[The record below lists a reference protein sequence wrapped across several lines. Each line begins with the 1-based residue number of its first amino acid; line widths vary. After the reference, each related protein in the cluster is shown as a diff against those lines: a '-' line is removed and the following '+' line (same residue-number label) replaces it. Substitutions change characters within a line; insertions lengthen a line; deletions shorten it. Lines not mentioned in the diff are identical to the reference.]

1 MGRAMKWLLPRS
13 IFGRLVV
20 VLLGGLI
27 VAQLA
32 AAYINMAER
41 DRLLYR
47 AGGMQLAQRIADVA
61 RLLDSVAPPERRRIA
76 AVFNAP
82 PLAVSLDRPPLATGK
97 SDDAQNSVFANVLRF
112 ALGADMPVRLKR
124 RPGGFA
130 PSPGRGMMGQS
141 MMGQSMMGPSMM
153 GLPGHAMPGVPPGG
167 ASYLVQVTLRD
178 GTLVTFDSYLSPQ
191 ESSIPLRLGLTLLV
205 LLGTVIVLSLIAV
218 RWVTG
223 PLSALATAAEKL
235 GRDIDRPPLDENGPL
250 EVRRAAGAFNV
261 MQQRLSRF
269 LSDRTRVLTAMSHD
283 LKTPLTRLR
292 LRMETVDDAVLR
304 GKIEKDLNEMQS
316 MVTQTLDYMRDSSRS
331 EATQQVDLMAM
342 LETLQIDFRDTGH
355 TLEITG
361 AIAQPYVGRPLALRR
376 CLTNLVEN
384 AIRYG
389 GRTMIELEDSA
400 KQVVVRILDDGPGM
414 PDEELERAFEPFYR
428 GERSRSRETG
438 GTGLG
443 LGIARNIA
451 RAHGGE
457 LVLKNRPSGGLEAI
471 LSLPRQNI

>member
-47 AGGMQLAQRIADVA
+47 AGGMQLAQRIADIA
-61 RLLDSVAPPERRRIA
+61 RLLDSVAPSERRRIA

-82 PLAVSLDRPPLATGK
+82 PLAVSLDRPPLATGEP
-97 SDDAQNSVFANVLRF
+97 DDAQNSVFAGVLRF

-124 RPGGFA
+124 RAGGFA
-130 PSPGRGMMGQS
+130 PPPGRGMMG
-141 MMGQSMMGPSMM
+141 GAMMGPSMM
-153 GLPGHAMPGVPPGG
+153 GQPMPWHGAPPGG
-167 ASYLVQVTLRD
+167 ASYLVQVTLHD

-191 ESSIPLRLGLTLLV
+191 EGSIPLRLGLTLLV
-205 LLGTVIVLSLIAV
+205 LLGTVIVVSLIAV

-235 GRDIDRPPLDENGPL
+235 GRDIDRPPLEESGPV
-250 EVRRAAGAFNV
+250 EVRRAAGAFNL

-292 LRMETVDDAVLR
+292 LRMETVDDPVLR
-304 GKIEKDLNEMQS
+304 EKIGKDLDEMQS

-355 TLEITG
+355 AVDIKG
-361 AIAQPYVGRPLALRR
+361 ALAQPYVGRPLALRR

-389 GRTMIELEDSA
+389 GRATIELEDTA
-400 KQVVVRILDDGPGM
+400 KQVVVRIVDDGPGM

-457 LVLKNRPSGGLEAI
+457 LVLKNRPGGGLEAH
-471 LSLPRQNI
+471 LSLPRQTN

>member
-47 AGGMQLAQRIADVA
+47 AGGMQLAQRIADIA
-61 RLLDSVAPPERRRIA
+61 RLLDSVAPSERRRIA

-82 PLAVSLDRPPLATGK
+82 PLAVSLDRPPLATGEP
-97 SDDAQNSVFANVLRF
+97 DDAQNSVFAGVLRF
-112 ALGADMPVRLKR
+112 ALGADMPLRLKR
-124 RPGGFA
+124 RAGGFA
-130 PSPGRGMMGQS
+130 PPPGRGMMG
-141 MMGQSMMGPSMM
+141 GAMMGPSMM
-153 GLPGHAMPGVPPGG
+153 GQPMPWHGAPPGG
-167 ASYLVQVTLRD
+167 ASYLVQVTLHD

-191 ESSIPLRLGLTLLV
+191 EGSIPLRLGLTLLV
-205 LLGTVIVLSLIAV
+205 LLGTVIVVSLIAV

-235 GRDIDRPPLDENGPL
+235 GRDIDRPPLEESGPV
-250 EVRRAAGAFNV
+250 EVRRAAGAFNL
-261 MQQRLSRF
+261 MQKRLSRF

-292 LRMETVDDAVLR
+292 LRMETVDDPGLR
-304 GKIEKDLNEMQS
+304 EKIGKDLDEMQS

-355 TLEITG
+355 AVDIKG
-361 AIAQPYVGRPLALRR
+361 ALAQPYVGRPLALRR

-389 GRTMIELEDSA
+389 GRATIELEDTA
-400 KQVVVRILDDGPGM
+400 KQVVVRIVDDGPGM

-457 LVLKNRPSGGLEAI
+457 LVLKNRPGGGLEAH
-471 LSLPRQNI
+471 LSLPRQTN

>member
-1 MGRAMKWLLPRS
+1 MGRAMKWLVPRS

-32 AAYINMAER
+32 AAYINLAER

-47 AGGMQLAQRIADVA
+47 AGGMQLAQRIADIA
-61 RLLDSVAPPERRRIA
+61 RLLDSVAPSERRRIA

-82 PLAVSLDRPPLATGK
+82 PLAVSLDRPPLATGEP
-97 SDDAQNSVFANVLRF
+97 DDAQNSVFAGVLRF
-112 ALGADMPVRLKR
+112 ALGADMPLRLKR

-130 PSPGRGMMGQS
+130 PPPGRGMMG
-141 MMGQSMMGPSMM
+141 GAMMGPSMM
-153 GLPGHAMPGVPPGG
+153 GQPMPWHGGAPPGG
-167 ASYLVQVTLRD
+167 ASYLVQVTLHD
-178 GTLVTFDSYLSPQ
+178 GSLVTFDSYLSPQ
-191 ESSIPLRLGLTLLV
+191 EGSIPLRLGLTLLV
-205 LLGTVIVLSLIAV
+205 LLGTVIVVSLIAV

-235 GRDIDRPPLDENGPL
+235 GRDIDRPPLEESGPL
-250 EVRRAAGAFNV
+250 EVRRAAGAFNL

-292 LRMETVDDAVLR
+292 LRMETVDDPVLR
-304 GKIEKDLNEMQS
+304 AKIEKDLDEMQS

-355 TLEITG
+355 AVDIAG
-361 AIAQPYVGRPLALRR
+361 ALAQPYVGRPLALRR

-389 GRTMIELEDSA
+389 GRATIELEDTA
-400 KQVVVRILDDGPGM
+400 KQVVVRIVDDGPGM
-414 PDEELERAFEPFYR
+414 PEEELERAFEPFYR

-457 LVLKNRPSGGLEAI
+457 LVLKNRPGGGLEAN
-471 LSLPRQNI
+471 LTLPRQTN

>member
-47 AGGMQLAQRIADVA
+47 AGGMQLAQRIADIA
-61 RLLDSVAPPERRRIA
+61 RLLDSVAPSERRRIA

-82 PLAVSLDRPPLATGK
+82 PLAVSLDRPPLATGEP
-97 SDDAQNSVFANVLRF
+97 DDAQNSVFAGVLRF
-112 ALGADMPVRLKR
+112 ALGANMPVRLKR

-130 PSPGRGMMGQS
+130 PPPGRGMMG
-141 MMGQSMMGPSMM
+141 GAMMGPSMM
-153 GLPGHAMPGVPPGG
+153 GQPMPWHGAPPGG
-167 ASYLVQVTLRD
+167 ASYLVQVTLHD

-191 ESSIPLRLGLTLLV
+191 EGSIPLRLGLTLLV
-205 LLGTVIVLSLIAV
+205 LLGTVIVVSLIAV

-235 GRDIDRPPLDENGPL
+235 GRDIDRPPLEESGPV
-250 EVRRAAGAFNV
+250 EVRRAASAFNL

-292 LRMETVDDAVLR
+292 LRMETVDDPVLR
-304 GKIEKDLNEMQS
+304 EKIGKDLDEMQS

-355 TLEITG
+355 AVDIKG
-361 AIAQPYVGRPLALRR
+361 ALAQPYVGRPLALRR

-389 GRTMIELEDSA
+389 GRATIELEDTA
-400 KQVVVRILDDGPGM
+400 KQVVVRIVDDGPGM

-457 LVLKNRPSGGLEAI
+457 LVLKNRPGGGLEAH
-471 LSLPRQNI
+471 LSLPRQTN

>member
-1 MGRAMKWLLPRS
+1 VGRAMKWLLPRS

-47 AGGMQLAQRIADVA
+47 AGGMQLAQRIADIA
-61 RLLDSVAPPERRRIA
+61 RLLDSVAPSERRRIA

-82 PLAVSLDRPPLATGK
+82 PLAVSLDRPPLATGEP
-97 SDDAQNSVFANVLRF
+97 DDAQNSVFAGVLRF

-124 RPGGFA
+124 RAGGFA
-130 PSPGRGMMGQS
+130 PPPGRGMMG
-141 MMGQSMMGPSMM
+141 GAMMGPSMM
-153 GLPGHAMPGVPPGG
+153 GQPMPWHGAPPGG
-167 ASYLVQVTLRD
+167 ASYLVQVTLHD

-191 ESSIPLRLGLTLLV
+191 EGSIPLRLGLTLLV
-205 LLGTVIVLSLIAV
+205 LLGTVIVVSLIAV

-235 GRDIDRPPLDENGPL
+235 GRDIDRPPLEESGPV
-250 EVRRAAGAFNV
+250 EVRRAAGAFNL

-292 LRMETVDDAVLR
+292 LRMETVDDPVLR
-304 GKIEKDLNEMQS
+304 EKIGKDLDEMQS

-355 TLEITG
+355 AVDIKG
-361 AIAQPYVGRPLALRR
+361 ALAQPYVGRPLALRR

-389 GRTMIELEDSA
+389 GRATIELEDTA
-400 KQVVVRILDDGPGM
+400 KQVVVRIVDDGPGM

-457 LVLKNRPSGGLEAI
+457 LVLKNRPGGGLEAN
-471 LSLPRQNI
+471 LSLPRQTN

>member
-1 MGRAMKWLLPRS
+1 MRWLLPRS

-32 AAYINMAER
+32 AAYINLAER

-47 AGGMQLAQRIADVA
+47 AGGMQLAQRIADIA
-61 RLLDSVAPPERRRIA
+61 RLLDSVAPQERRRIA

-82 PLAVSLDRPPLATGK
+82 PLAVSLDRPPLAEDKLGDGQ
-97 SDDAQNSVFANVLRF
+97 SSVFASVLRY
-112 ALGADMPVRLKR
+112 ALGADMPVRLMKR
-124 RPGGFA
+124 AGGFA
-130 PSPGRGMMGQS
+130 PPPGAPMMGP
-141 MMGQSMMGPSMM
+141 SMMGPSMM
-153 GLPGHAMPGVPPGG
+153 GQPMAGHAIPGIPPGG
-167 ASYLVQVTLRD
+167 ASYLVQITLRD

-191 ESSIPLRLGLTLLV
+191 EGSIPLRLGLSLLV
-205 LLGTVIVLSLIAV
+205 LLGAVIVLSLVAV

-250 EVRRAAGAFNV
+250 EVRRAASAFNL

-269 LSDRTRVLTAMSHD
+269 LADRARVLTAMSHD

-292 LRMETVDDAVLR
+292 LRMETVKDPLLR
-304 GKIEKDLNEMQS
+304 AKIEKDLDEMQS
-316 MVTQTLDYMRDSSRS
+316 MVTQTLDYMRDSSRGES
-331 EATQQVDLMAM
+331 AQQIDLMAL
-342 LETLQIDFRDTGH
+342 LETLQIDFRDTGNAV
-355 TLEITG
+355 EIKG
-361 AIAQPYVGRPLALRR
+361 AVARPYVGRPLALRR

-389 GRTMIELEDSA
+389 GRAMIEVEDGA
-400 KQVVVRILDDGPGM
+400 EQVVVRIVDDGPGM
-414 PDEELERAFEPFYR
+414 PEEELERAFEPFYR

-438 GTGLG
+438 GSGLG

-457 LVLKNRPSGGLEAI
+457 LVLKNRPVRGLEAI
-471 LSLPRQNI
+471 LTLPRQDN

>member
-1 MGRAMKWLLPRS
+1 MKWLLPRS

-27 VAQLA
+27 IAQLA
-32 AAYINMAER
+32 AAYINLAER

-47 AGGMQLAQRIADVA
+47 AGGMQLAQRIADIA
-61 RLLDSVAPPERRRIA
+61 RLLDSVAPAERRRIA

-82 PLAVSLDRPPLATGK
+82 PLAVSLDRPPLAAGK
-97 SDDAQNSVFANVLRF
+97 FDDAQNSVFAGVLRF
-112 ALGADMPVRLKR
+112 ALGADMPLRLKR
-124 RPGGFA
+124 RAGGFA
-130 PSPGRGMMGQS
+130 PPPGRGMMG
-141 MMGQSMMGPSMM
+141 GAMMGPSMM
-153 GLPGHAMPGVPPGG
+153 GQPMPWHGAPPGG
-167 ASYLVQVTLRD
+167 ASYLVQVTLHD

-191 ESSIPLRLGLTLLV
+191 EGSIPLRLGLTLLV
-205 LLGTVIVLSLIAV
+205 LLGTVIVVSLIAV

-235 GRDIDRPPLDENGPL
+235 GRDIDRPPLEESGPV
-250 EVRRAAGAFNV
+250 EVRRAAGAFNL
-261 MQQRLSRF
+261 MQKRLSRF

-292 LRMETVDDAVLR
+292 LRMETVDDPVLR
-304 GKIEKDLNEMQS
+304 EKIGKDLDEMQS

-355 TLEITG
+355 AVDIKG
-361 AIAQPYVGRPLALRR
+361 ALAQPYVGRPLALRR

-389 GRTMIELEDSA
+389 GRATIELEDTA
-400 KQVVVRILDDGPGM
+400 KQVVVRIVDDGPGM
-414 PDEELERAFEPFYR
+414 PEDELERAFEPFYR

-451 RAHGGE
+451 
-457 LVLKNRPSGGLEAI
+457 LLSFLRPVHRPYQPGTAC
-471 LSLPRQNI
+471 R

>member
-47 AGGMQLAQRIADVA
+47 AGGMQLAQRIADIA
-61 RLLDSVAPPERRRIA
+61 RLLDSVAPSERRRIA

-82 PLAVSLDRPPLATGK
+82 PLAVSLDRPPLATGEP
-97 SDDAQNSVFANVLRF
+97 DDAQNSVFAGVLRF
-112 ALGADMPVRLKR
+112 ALGANMPVRLKR

-130 PSPGRGMMGQS
+130 PPPGRGMMG
-141 MMGQSMMGPSMM
+141 GAMMGPSMM
-153 GLPGHAMPGVPPGG
+153 GQPMPWHGAPPGG
-167 ASYLVQVTLRD
+167 ASYLVQVTLHD

-191 ESSIPLRLGLTLLV
+191 EGSIPLRLGLTLLV
-205 LLGTVIVLSLIAV
+205 LLGTVIVVSLIAV

-235 GRDIDRPPLDENGPL
+235 GRDIDRPPLEESGPV
-250 EVRRAAGAFNV
+250 EVRRAAGAFNL

-292 LRMETVDDAVLR
+292 LRMETVDDPVLR
-304 GKIEKDLNEMQS
+304 EKIGKDLDEMQS

-355 TLEITG
+355 AVDIKG
-361 AIAQPYVGRPLALRR
+361 ALAQPYVGRPLALRR

-389 GRTMIELEDSA
+389 GRATIELEDTA
-400 KQVVVRILDDGPGM
+400 KQVVVRIVDDGPGM

-457 LVLKNRPSGGLEAI
+457 LVLKNRPGGGLEAH
-471 LSLPRQNI
+471 LSLPRQTN

>member
-47 AGGMQLAQRIADVA
+47 AGGMQLAQRIADIA
-61 RLLDSVAPPERRRIA
+61 RLLDSVAPSERRRIA

-82 PLAVSLDRPPLATGK
+82 PLAVSLDRPPLATGEP
-97 SDDAQNSVFANVLRF
+97 DDAQNSVFAGVLRF
-112 ALGADMPVRLKR
+112 ALGANMPVRLKR
-124 RPGGFA
+124 RAGGFA
-130 PSPGRGMMGQS
+130 PPPGRGMMG
-141 MMGQSMMGPSMM
+141 GAMMGPSMM
-153 GLPGHAMPGVPPGG
+153 GQPMPWHGAPPGG
-167 ASYLVQVTLRD
+167 ASYLVQVTLHD

-191 ESSIPLRLGLTLLV
+191 EGSIPLRLGLTLLV
-205 LLGTVIVLSLIAV
+205 LLGTVIVVSLIAV

-235 GRDIDRPPLDENGPL
+235 GRDIDRPPLEESGPV
-250 EVRRAAGAFNV
+250 EVRRAAGAFNL

-292 LRMETVDDAVLR
+292 LRMETVDDPVLR
-304 GKIEKDLNEMQS
+304 EKIGKDLDEMQS

-355 TLEITG
+355 AVDIKG
-361 AIAQPYVGRPLALRR
+361 ALAQPYVGRPLALRR

-389 GRTMIELEDSA
+389 GRATIELEDTA
-400 KQVVVRILDDGPGM
+400 KQVVVRIVDDGPGM

-457 LVLKNRPSGGLEAI
+457 LVLKNRPGGGLEAH
-471 LSLPRQNI
+471 LSLPRQTN

>member
-1 MGRAMKWLLPRS
+1 
-13 IFGRLVV
+13 
-20 VLLGGLI
+20 
-27 VAQLA
+27 
-32 AAYINMAER
+32 
-41 DRLLYR
+41 
-47 AGGMQLAQRIADVA
+47 
-61 RLLDSVAPPERRRIA
+61 
-76 AVFNAP
+76 
-82 PLAVSLDRPPLATGK
+82 
-97 SDDAQNSVFANVLRF
+97 
-112 ALGADMPVRLKR
+112 
-124 RPGGFA
+124 
-130 PSPGRGMMGQS
+130 
-141 MMGQSMMGPSMM
+141 
-153 GLPGHAMPGVPPGG
+153 
-167 ASYLVQVTLRD
+167 VTLHD
-178 GTLVTFDSYLSPQ
+178 GTLATFDSYLSPQ

-205 LLGTVIVLSLIAV
+205 LLGTVIVVSLIAV

-235 GRDIDRPPLDENGPL
+235 GRDIDRPPLEENGPL
-250 EVRRAAGAFNV
+250 EVRRAAGAFNL
-261 MQQRLSRF
+261 MQRRLSRF

-292 LRMETVDDAVLR
+292 LRMETVDDPVLR
-304 GKIEKDLNEMQS
+304 GKIEKDLDEMQS

-355 TLEITG
+355 AVEIKG
-361 AIAQPYVGRPLALRR
+361 ALGQPYIGRPLALRR

-389 GRTMIELEDSA
+389 GRATIELEDTA
-400 KQVVVRILDDGPGM
+400 KQVVVRIVDDGPGM
-414 PDEELERAFEPFYR
+414 PEEELERAFEPFYR

-457 LVLKNRPSGGLEAI
+457 LVLKNRPGGGLEAN
-471 LSLPRQNI
+471 LTLPRQTN

>member
-47 AGGMQLAQRIADVA
+47 AGGMQLAQRIADIA
-61 RLLDSVAPPERRRIA
+61 RLLDSVAPSERRRIA

-82 PLAVSLDRPPLATGK
+82 PLAVSLDRPPLATGEP
-97 SDDAQNSVFANVLRF
+97 DDAQNSVFAGVLRF
-112 ALGADMPVRLKR
+112 ALGADMPLRLKR
-124 RPGGFA
+124 RAGGFA
-130 PSPGRGMMGQS
+130 PPPGRGMMG
-141 MMGQSMMGPSMM
+141 GAMMGPSMM
-153 GLPGHAMPGVPPGG
+153 GQPMPWHGAPPGG
-167 ASYLVQVTLRD
+167 ASYLVQVTLHD

-191 ESSIPLRLGLTLLV
+191 EGSIPLRLGLTLLV
-205 LLGTVIVLSLIAV
+205 LLGTVIVVSLIAV

-235 GRDIDRPPLDENGPL
+235 GRDIDRPPLEESGPV
-250 EVRRAAGAFNV
+250 EVRRAAGAFNL
-261 MQQRLSRF
+261 MQKRLSRF

-292 LRMETVDDAVLR
+292 LRMETVDDPVLR
-304 GKIEKDLNEMQS
+304 EKIGKDLDEMQS

-355 TLEITG
+355 AVDIKG
-361 AIAQPYVGRPLALRR
+361 ALAQPYVGRPLALRR

-389 GRTMIELEDSA
+389 GRATIELEDTA
-400 KQVVVRILDDGPGM
+400 KQVVVRIVDDGPGM
-414 PDEELERAFEPFYR
+414 PEEELERAFEPFYR

-457 LVLKNRPSGGLEAI
+457 LVLKNRPGGGLEAH
-471 LSLPRQNI
+471 LSLPRQTN

>member
-1 MGRAMKWLLPRS
+1 MRRFLPRS
-13 IFGRLVV
+13 LFGRLVL

-32 AAYINMAER
+32 AAYINLAER

-47 AGGMQLAQRIADVA
+47 AGGMQLAQRIADIA
-61 RLLDSVAPPERRRIA
+61 RLLDSVGPQERRRIA

-82 PLAVSLDRPPLATGK
+82 PLRVSLDRPPLEADK
-97 SDDAQNSVFANVLRF
+97 ADEAQNSVFAGVLRF
-112 ALGADMPVRLKR
+112 ALGKDMPVSLSM

-130 PSPGRGMMGQS
+130 PPPSP
-141 MMGQSMMGPSMM
+141 SMMGPSMM
-153 GLPGHAMPGVPPGG
+153 GPSMMGQPMPWHAPRSMPAGG
-167 ASYLVQVTLRD
+167 ASYLVQVRLRD

-191 ESSIPLRLGLTLLV
+191 ETSIPLRLGLTLLV
-205 LLGTVIVLSLIAV
+205 LLGTVIALSLIAV

-235 GRDIDRPPLDENGPL
+235 GRDIDRPPLEEKGPL
-250 EVRRAAGAFNV
+250 EVMRAAGAFNL

-269 LSDRTRVLTAMSHD
+269 LADRTRILTAMSHD

-292 LRMETVDDAVLR
+292 LRMETVNDPALR
-304 GKIEKDLNEMQS
+304 AKIEKDLDEMQS
-316 MVTQTLDYMRDSSRS
+316 MITLTLDYMRDSSKS
-331 EATQQVDLMAM
+331 EATQQIDLMAL

-355 TLEITG
+355 EVEIKG
-361 AIAQPYVGRPLALRR
+361 SVAQPYVGRPLALRR
-376 CLTNLVEN
+376 CLANLLEN

-389 GRTMIELEDSA
+389 GHAMIELEDA
-400 KQVVVRILDDGPGM
+400 ADQVVVRVVDDGPGM
-414 PDEELERAFEPFYR
+414 PEDELERVFEPFYR

-457 LVLKNRPSGGLEAI
+457 LVLKNRAAGGLEAI
-471 LSLPRQNI
+471 LTLPRQDN

>member
-1 MGRAMKWLLPRS
+1 MRWLLPRS
-13 IFGRLVV
+13 LFGRLVM

-32 AAYINMAER
+32 AAYINLAER

-47 AGGMQLAQRIADVA
+47 AGGMQLAQRIADIA
-61 RLLDSVAPPERRRIA
+61 RLLDSVAPQERRRIA

-82 PLAVSLDRPPLATGK
+82 PLSISLDRPPLALAG
-97 SDDAQNSVFANVLRF
+97 DEDAQNSVFAGVLRF
-112 ALGADMPVRLKR
+112 ALGSEMPVRLMR
-124 RPGGFA
+124 RSDRFEPPPG
-130 PSPGRGMMGQS
+130 SPMMRHP
-141 MMGQSMMGPSMM
+141 MGGYP
-153 GLPGHAMPGVPPGG
+153 MPGMAPGG
-167 ASYLVQVTLRD
+167 ASYLVQITLRD
-178 GTLVTFDSYLSPQ
+178 GALVTFDSYLSPQ
-191 ESSIPLRLGLTLLV
+191 EGSIPLRLGLTLLV
-205 LLGTVIVLSLIAV
+205 LLGTVIALSLIAV
-218 RWVTG
+218 RWVTE

-235 GRDIDRPPLDENGPL
+235 GRDIDRPALEENGPL
-250 EVRRAAGAFNV
+250 EVRRAASAFNL

-269 LSDRTRVLTAMSHD
+269 LADRARVLTAMSHD

-292 LRMETVDDAVLR
+292 LRMETVKDPLLR
-304 GKIEKDLNEMQS
+304 AKIEQDLDEMQS
-316 MVTQTLDYMRDSSRS
+316 MVTQTLDYMRDSSRGES
-331 EATQQVDLMAM
+331 AQQIDLMAL
-342 LETLQIDFRDTGH
+342 LETLQIDFRDTGSVV
-355 TLEITG
+355 EIDG
-361 AIAQPYVGRPLALRR
+361 AVAQPYVGRPLALRR

-389 GRTMIELEDSA
+389 GRAMIAVEDTPA
-400 KQVVVRILDDGPGM
+400 QVVVRIVDDGPGM

-457 LVLKNRPSGGLEAI
+457 LVLKNRPARGLEAI
-471 LSLPRQNI
+471 LTLPRQDN

>member
-1 MGRAMKWLLPRS
+1 MAWMLPRS
-13 IFGRLVV
+13 LFGRLVV
-20 VLLGGLI
+20 VLLGGLV

-32 AAYINMAER
+32 AAYINLAER

-61 RLLDSVAPPERRRIA
+61 RLLDSVAPQERRRIA

-82 PLAVSLDRPPLATGK
+82 PLAVSLDRPPLAKGEP
-97 SDDAQNSVFANVLRF
+97 DDAQNSVFGSVLRF
-112 ALGADMPVRLKR
+112 ALGAEMPVRLMR
-124 RPGGFA
+124 RHGAFA
-130 PSPGRGMMGQS
+130 PPPGPPPRGLPMMGQS
-141 MMGQSMMGPSMM
+141 MMGRPMAEHM
-153 GLPGHAMPGVPPGG
+153 MPGVPPGG
-167 ASYLVQVTLRD
+167 ASYLVQVTLHD

-191 ESSIPLRLGLTLLV
+191 EGSIPLRLGLSLLV
-205 LLGTVIVLSLIAV
+205 LLGTVIALSLVAV

-235 GRDIDRPPLDENGPL
+235 GRDIDRPPLAENGPL
-250 EVRRAAGAFNV
+250 EVRRAASAFNL

-269 LSDRTRVLTAMSHD
+269 LADRARVLTAMSHD

-292 LRMETVDDAVLR
+292 LRMETVNDPVLR
-304 GKIEKDLNEMQS
+304 AKIERDLNEMQS

-331 EATQQVDLMAM
+331 EAAQQVDLMA
-342 LETLQIDFRDTGH
+342 LIETLQIDFRDTGH
-355 TLEITG
+355 EVEIKG
-361 AIAQPYVGRPLALRR
+361 AVAQPYFGRPLALRR
-376 CLTNLVEN
+376 CLANLVEN

-389 GRTMIELEDSA
+389 GRAMIEVEDA
-400 KQVVVRILDDGPGM
+400 PKEVVVRILDDGPGI
-414 PDEELERAFEPFYR
+414 PEQELERAFEPFYR

-451 RAHGGE
+451 RAHGGD
-457 LVLKNRPSGGLEAI
+457 LVLKNRPTGGLEAM
-471 LSLPRQNI
+471 LTLPRQDN

>member
-1 MGRAMKWLLPRS
+1 MERFLPRS
-13 IFGRLVV
+13 LFGRLVL
-20 VLLGGLI
+20 VLLGGLV

-32 AAYINMAER
+32 AAYINLAER

-61 RLLDSVAPPERRRIA
+61 KLLDSVAPQERRRIA

-82 PLAVSLDRPPLATGK
+82 PLAVSLDRAPLAQTG
-97 SDDAQNSVFANVLRF
+97 DDEAQSSVFAGVLRF
-112 ALGADMPVRLKR
+112 ALGAEMPVRLIR
-124 RPGGFA
+124 RPGGFG
-130 PSPGRGMMGQS
+130 PSPGAPMMRHS
-141 MMGQSMMGPSMM
+141 MGGY
-153 GLPGHAMPGVPPGG
+153 AMPGMPPSG
-167 ASYLVQVTLRD
+167 ASYLVQITLRD

-191 ESSIPLRLGLTLLV
+191 EGSIPLRLGLTLLV
-205 LLGTVIVLSLIAV
+205 LLGTVIALSLIAV

-250 EVRRAAGAFNV
+250 EVRRAASAFNV
-261 MQQRLSRF
+261 MQRRLSRF
-269 LSDRTRVLTAMSHD
+269 LADRARVLTAMSHD

-292 LRMETVDDAVLR
+292 LRMETVNDPALR
-304 GKIEKDLNEMQS
+304 AKIEKDLDEMQS

-331 EATQQVDLMAM
+331 EAAQQIDLMAL

-355 TLEITG
+355 EVQIKG
-361 AIAQPYVGRPLALRR
+361 AVAQPYLGRPLALRR

-389 GRTMIELEDSA
+389 GRAMIELEDTVQ
-400 KQVVVRILDDGPGM
+400 QVVVRIVDDGPGM
-414 PDEELERAFEPFYR
+414 PEEELERVFEPFYR

-457 LVLKNRPSGGLEAI
+457 LVLKNRPAGGLEAV
-471 LSLPRQNI
+471 LTLPRQAD